1 MSKNQDEIKQELL
14 DFRNQNKKEKKIRD
28 KKITLQNTQE
38 RVDLNKY

>member
-28 KKITLQNTQE
+28 MKITLQNTQE